1 MQCALIECASSLLGR
16 AAWSQRRAA
25 MIVIAA
31 CFVAMTLFASMP
43 SMALAAD
50 GDERRHSLEI
60 LALTEPS
67 KALDAIRAARETLA
81 ADNHVEAAKLALA
94 EANACRVVADWR
106 CQRRAGTTAI
116 GAADSTSDVYLQV
129 RARIALGRALSRL
142 GDFNNAART
151 LAEAQRRLGENGE
164 DALMADILLAYSSI
178 SERLNR
184 LDESYRYAKEGL
196 AHAPAASQPEMRLRL
211 LRNMAHIASARGRP
225 EEAVV
230 LLKEASELLTN
241 NRDPKLEAE
250 VLLERSRSARAL
262 GDADTVEAMG
272 RRIGEIGGALKNT
285 QLSGLSHET
294 LAIALQMRGNSAEAL
309 TLYQKARDEF
319 AELKLQ
325 QDEVRAVRAIVDLQL
340 KGVEADGLPKSIAR
354 LIQLNDQIGRTERE
368 SAAADFEER
377 LRYAQSDATLATA
390 NAQAETERLR
400 AQASEDKFR
409 YTLLASILALCTL
422 SVVVALYFQ
431 QRKYGAMMRERGREM
446 EVAISTDFL
455 TTVHSR
461 RYITD
466 TGHAAIERAL
476 EKGHGLAIA
485 IVDIDHF
492 KRINDRYGH
501 PIGDEVLKAVAQAMR
516 AACRDSDTLGRFGG
530 EEFAVLLEGIG
541 SDNVLAAAER
551 LRKAVASVEVRGD
564 DQAISPTASVGVA
577 CLSPDDQNFDH
588 LLLRADRAL
597 YQAKEQGRNRVVL
610 ATQDTAAIALPPPA
624 ETV

>member
-1 MQCALIECASSLLGR
+1 
-16 AAWSQRRAA
+16 
-25 MIVIAA
+25 
-31 CFVAMTLFASMP
+31 
-43 SMALAAD
+43 
-50 GDERRHSLEI
+50 
-60 LALTEPS
+60 
-67 KALDAIRAARETLA
+67 
-81 ADNHVEAAKLALA
+81 
-94 EANACRVVADWR
+94 
-106 CQRRAGTTAI
+106 
-116 GAADSTSDVYLQV
+116 
-129 RARIALGRALSRL
+129 
-142 GDFNNAART
+142 
-151 LAEAQRRLGENGE
+151 
-164 DALMADILLAYSSI
+164 
-178 SERLNR
+178 
-184 LDESYRYAKEGL
+184 
-196 AHAPAASQPEMRLRL
+196 
-211 LRNMAHIASARGRP
+211 
-225 EEAVV
+225 
-230 LLKEASELLTN
+230 
-241 NRDPKLEAE
+241 
-250 VLLERSRSARAL
+250 
-262 GDADTVEAMG
+262 
-272 RRIGEIGGALKNT
+272 
-285 QLSGLSHET
+285 
-294 LAIALQMRGNSAEAL
+294 
-309 TLYQKARDEF
+309 
-319 AELKLQ
+319 
-325 QDEVRAVRAIVDLQL
+325 
-340 KGVEADGLPKSIAR
+340 
-354 LIQLNDQIGRTERE
+354 
-368 SAAADFEER
+368 
-377 LRYAQSDATLATA
+377 
-390 NAQAETERLR
+390 
-400 AQASEDKFR
+400 
-409 YTLLASILALCTL
+409 
-422 SVVVALYFQ
+422 
-431 QRKYGAMMRERGREM
+431 MMRERGREM